1 MKASEQIGEQDATR
15 KYKTAYIGYA
25 YMKNNNNP
33 KVILGN
39 SKEKM
44 IALLQAWNKTRTPG
58 FTYDICNVGT
68 YNQDTGKYGDYQK
81 INVQT
86 GKQVDLIFLQIPK
99 GIDQEK
105 FNNLL
110 SYLNKN
116 GARYNKSKKQWYIT
130 EDIKDKFEEYLPDE
144 AQQSEAVPQSTKTE
158 LFSNKISPI
167 DFFDSVDVQYVVNLK
182 NGESIRISQKEMLQM
197 ADAESISQLSAGRIV
212 EVMEKKVDEYLQLH
226 QLRQPEACNTGKQV
240 TIYIPEYQE
249 DLISGI
255 KTITGIIQNE
265 SEESYFVLQGERL
278 LEIEKANT
286 YNKQQKDLMEKAV
299 EKKLSAEKLNLL
311 GSPNL
316 SFEQMEQIFLGLEEG
331 IHEFNVVLYADPKI
345 PVWQME
351 VYRYGMSRGLSFY
364 DVEDILKY
372 QSETANDLEDSK
384 NMIEKMIKAQRNLI
398 IKDLRENKCR
408 PENRLVEK
416 IEKLNGLTGRKN
428 SIKDIL
434 ARSEVR
440 CSSYKTSN
448 ALNDT
453 YSQQVEDI
461 QREIGKEIHYQQRL
475 QLRASAVEQ
484 IPCR

>member
-1 MKASEQIGEQDATR
+1 MKASEQIREHEAT

-25 YMKNNNNP
+25 YMKNNNKP
-33 KVILGN
+33 KVIFGN
-39 SKEKM
+39 SKEKI
-44 IALLQAWNKTRTPG
+44 IALLQTWNKTRTPG

-81 INVQT
+81 INIQT

-110 SYLNKN
+110 SYLSKN
-116 GARYNKSKKQWYIT
+116 GARYDKSRKQWYIT
-130 EDIKDKFEEYLPDE
+130 EDMKDKFAEYLPHE
-144 AQQSEAVPQSTKTE
+144 AQQSDAVLQDTKAE
-158 LFSNKISPI
+158 IPSNKISPMEY
-167 DFFDSVDVQYVVNLK
+167 FDSVDIQYVVNLT

-197 ADAESISQLSAGRIV
+197 AGVESVSQLTAGKGV
-212 EVMEKKVDEYLQLH
+212 EVMEKKVEESLQMH
-226 QLRQPEACNTGKQV
+226 QLRQPKAPDTGKQI
-240 TIYIPEYQE
+240 TIYIPEYQK

-255 KTITGIIQNE
+255 KTITGILQNQ

-299 EKKLSAEKLNLL
+299 EKNFSAEKLSLI

-331 IHEFNVVLYADPKI
+331 LHEFNVVLYADSKI

-351 VYRYGMSRGLSFY
+351 VYRYGMNKGLSFY
-364 DVEDILKY
+364 DVEDILKH
-372 QSETANDLEDSK
+372 QPETVNDPEGSK
-384 NMIEKMIKAQRNLI
+384 NMIEKMMKAQRNLI
-398 IKDLRENKCR
+398 IKDLKENKCR
-408 PENRLVEK
+408 PEKRLVEK

-428 SIKDIL
+428 SVKDIL
-434 ARSEVR
+434 TRSEVC
-440 CSSYKTSN
+440 CSGSKTSN
-448 ALNDT
+448 SLNDT
-453 YSQQVEDI
+453 YSQQVKDI
-461 QREIGKEIHYQQRL
+461 QREIGKKIHQQQRL
-475 QLRASAVEQ
+475 QLRASAVTQ